1 MNGYQNRNCWATSLH
16 KITPIKPYSFYRDE
30 NLSRPSWLTFVPRFE
45 LDKLVLFGIFIGIM
59 FQLNAEHIFKSF
71 SFRQVLRDINF
82 TLEDGDCLVITGR
95 NGSGKSTLMK
105 LLAGLLSPDSGRVDF
120 QLDGNRLNKKNRK
133 RYVGL
138 VCPDVMLY
146 DELTALE
153 NLKFLSSISGSDIS
167 RAELVERIKRA
178 GLGNRENDLVGS
190 YSTGM
195 KQRIKLAFALL
206 NQPKLLLLD
215 EPNSNLDQDGQKLME
230 NIIERQKQSGILILA
245 TNQLEQIKY
254 GNKTLSLD

>member
-1 MNGYQNRNCWATSLH
+1 
-16 KITPIKPYSFYRDE
+16 
-30 NLSRPSWLTFVPRFE
+30 
-45 LDKLVLFGIFIGIM
+45 M
-59 FQLNAEHIFKSF
+59 FQLSAEHIFKSF

-120 QLDGNRLNKKNRK
+120 QLDGNYLSKETRKK
-133 RYVGL
+133 YVSL

-178 GLGNRENDLVGS
+178 GLDNRENDLVGS

-230 NIIERQKQSGILILA
+230 KIIERQKQSGILILA
-245 TNQLEQIKY
+245 TNQLDQIKY